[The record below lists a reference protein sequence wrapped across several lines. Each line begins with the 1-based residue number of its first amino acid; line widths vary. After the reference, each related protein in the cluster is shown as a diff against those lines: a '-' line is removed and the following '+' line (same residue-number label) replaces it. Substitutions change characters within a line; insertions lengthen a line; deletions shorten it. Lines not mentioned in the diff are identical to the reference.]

1 MKKVFESL
9 AKYPYLFVL
18 IVSILY
24 AVYNWKTLDHRHLMY
39 GDMVGRWVQVQDI
52 LQKPLGDYSCNYN
65 EPELDPDHRFIPLP
79 EHFFFYKGKQ
89 CIHAYPYPYAFFV
102 APFVK
107 IAGAH
112 GFYLFNGLFW
122 LLYIFTAMKI
132 ISKIIPNNNYIQIF
146 TGLSMY
152 YILPTAIY
160 LYDFSELILSMSIA
174 NLSLLWFINAFSL
187 EDTKVIHTKILF
199 LSGFLSGIAFVL
211 RPENVI
217 FYCGILLGAFVIF
230 TIRNV
235 GGSFY
240 QRFVY
245 PVVKLLPL
253 AYIGL
258 IMGFLFTVLY
268 HYISFDTLL
277 PSRIAAPKSIPEQNL
292 YNKLSIILTLFIGGN
307 KGLFSSLPFTLL
319 SFTIFIPTV
328 YRSVKNKGLFLFIV
342 SLVPSLVVI
351 AITPGD
357 GGYSWSPR
365 YLALMIAPF
374 LYLAILVCY
383 TLYTKLNFKKT
394 ATVLSIGLITYS
406 VVFASMGVKILRSS
420 TKQGTRYDEI
430 IAKFNDSKL
439 ILLQANANRETM
451 YVFLSEASY
460 KDSRIFA
467 VFNAS
472 DFEELLNRLE
482 KEGVTSFVFASADML
497 GPKFG
502 IPKGWKVKNT
512 ESFFKVT
519 FDQVV
524 KE

>member
-1 MKKVFESL
+1 MKKVLESL

-18 IVSILY
+18 FVSLIY

-89 CIHAYPYPYAFFV
+89 CIHAYPYPYAFLV
-102 APFVK
+102 APFVQL
-107 IAGAH
+107 AGAH

-132 ISKIIPNNNYIQIF
+132 ISKMIPNNNYLQIF
-146 TGLSMY
+146 TGLSMF

-174 NLSLLWFINAFSL
+174 NLALLWFIDAFSF
-187 EDTKVIHTKILF
+187 EDDTVKKKSLLF
-199 LSGFLSGIAFVL
+199 FSGFISGIAFVL

-230 TIRNV
+230 IIRNRES
-235 GGSFY
+235 SFY
-240 QRFVY
+240 KRFVY
-245 PVVKLLPL
+245 PVVKLLPP

-258 IMGFLFTVLY
+258 IVGFLLTVLY
-268 HYISFDTLL
+268 HYLSFETLL

-292 YNKLSIILTLFIGGN
+292 YNKLSTILTLFVGGN

-319 SFTIFIPTV
+319 SFSIFIPTV
-328 YRSVKNKGLFLFIV
+328 YRNTKYKGLFLFII
-342 SLVPSLVVI
+342 SMIPSLIVI

-383 TLYTKLNFKKT
+383 TLYANLGLKKV
-394 ATVLSIGLITYS
+394 AVILSIGLISYS

-420 TKQGTRYDEI
+420 TKQGTKYDAI
-430 IAKFNDSKL
+430 ITKFNDSKL
-439 ILLQANANRETM
+439 ILLQANKNRETM

-460 KDSRIFA
+460 KNSRIFA
-467 VFNAS
+467 VFNHE
-472 DFEELLNRLE
+472 DFDELLSRLE
-482 KEGVTSFVFASADML
+482 KEGVNSFIFASADML
-497 GPKFG
+497 GPRFA
-502 IPKGWKVKNT
+502 IPKGWKIKNS